1 MEKRIGMEHLSGW
14 SGFLISS
21 LFILAIALSSIH

>member
-1 MEKRIGMEHLSGW
+1 MNRRTANEQLFAW

-21 LFILAIALSSIH
+21 LFIIGVAFSSLR